1 MEILGVG
8 PLEFILFLVLALVIL
23 GPQDMVGT
31 ARKIGQWVYRV
42 VRSPTW
48 RAILETS
55 QDLRDLPQ
63 KIVRDAGLEETM
75 KEIKDTATEVK
86 SDINQTTR
94 ELTAEM
100 QAATSEVSREMQT
113 VVQDAN
119 AGMKEAST
127 EAQAAMQSAAAG
139 LSGSENTIL
148 PPTAQIEPVAL
159 EEAAPAAVEEPL
171 PDPYKIQLDTIAAGL
186 GGKALQESMPEEA
199 AVLRAAPEE
208 STESAIPSAPAA
220 EIQAEPPPRPTY
232 VAGLETFA
240 QALGAPT
247 SSPQEA
253 EKSTLERQ
261 APAATEPAP
270 PPWAIG
276 IPAGLN
282 LPSADG
288 VEERLRNQMDAMTKA
303 LEKLDAKIQS
313 PTGAVETPAP
323 SQGEPGTFTVP
334 PGNGDEPAA
343 APARIRR
350 NAKRPLEAQAV
361 PAPEAAEDQTPKA
374 APRKRAEKTT
384 TPAAEGAAGVIPAAA
399 PRKRAAKS
407 TSPAAE
413 AVEGEATRAAPRA
426 RTPKKTPASE
436 PAE

>member
-1 MEILGVG
+1 MEIFGVG
-8 PLEFILFLVLALVIL
+8 PLEFLLFLVLALVIL
-23 GPQDMVGT
+23 GPEDMVGT

-75 KEIKDTATEVK
+75 KEVKATADEVK
-86 SDINQTTR
+86 SDLSDTTR

-100 QAATSEVSREMQT
+100 QAATSEVTREMQT
-113 VVQDAN
+113 AVQTAN
-119 AGMKEAST
+119 AGMQEAGV

-139 LSGSENTIL
+139 LSGGENTIL
-148 PPTAQIEPVAL
+148 PPTAQIEPAPID
-159 EEAAPAAVEEPL
+159 EAIPAVVEEPQ
-171 PDPYKIQLDTIAAGL
+171 PNPYAIQLDTIAAGL
-186 GGKALQESMPEEA
+186 GGKALQGSMLEEA
-199 AVLRAAPEE
+199 GVLRAAPV
-208 STESAIPSAPAA
+208 ESAEIAVSSAPAV
-220 EIQAEPPPRPTY
+220 EIQAEPPPKPTY

-247 SSPQEA
+247 TSPQKA

-261 APAATEPAP
+261 APAGTEPAP

-288 VEERLRNQMDAMTKA
+288 MEERLKSQMDAMAKA

-313 PTGAVETPAP
+313 PTGEADTAVP
-323 SQGEPGTFTVP
+323 SQGEPGTAAAP
-334 PGNGDEPAA
+334 QGNGDEPATP
-343 APARIRR
+343 PARVRR
-350 NAKRPLEAQAV
+350 NAKRPLDTKA
-361 PAPEAAEDQTPKA
+361 APSPESAEGQTPKA
-374 APRKRAEKTT
+374 APRKRAVKTT
-384 TPAAEGAAGVIPAAA
+384 LPAAEGTEGKA
-399 PRKRAAKS
+399 P
-407 TSPAAE
+407 
-413 AVEGEATRAAPRA
+413 RAAPRA
-426 RTPKKTPASE
+426 RTPKKTTAPES
-436 PAE
+436 AE